1 MKTRN
6 SIKFLMGV
14 SVVGIIGTAVLSIRA
29 TKKAVH
35 ILEMT
40 KDESIHDLSMAEK
53 GRLLLPTYLPVILS
67 VSGTI
72 LCVMSMN
79 HISKKSQ
86 GRILAAYSLL
96 NLQFQE
102 YRNSVKTLYGQN
114 TDADIMRKVESKN
127 EVIFVED
134 LLGKPFVSTIENVQR
149 AEYELN
155 RLFILRGYASVNDF
169 LTFIGVQ
176 EKGLGERFGWSF
188 DIGVDYGYEWID
200 FSHEKI
206 DYNGREAYLIHYPF
220 EPVLN
225 FLMDY

>member
-1 MKTRN
+1 MKTGN

-14 SVVGIIGTAVLSIRA
+14 SVAGIIGTAVLSIRA

-35 ILEMT
+35 ILEMA
-40 KDESIHDLSMAEK
+40 KDESIHDLSMIEK

-86 GRILAAYSLL
+86 GRILTACSLL

-127 EVIFVED
+127 EVVFIED

-169 LTFIGVQ
+169 LTFMGVQ

-206 DYNGREAYLIHYPF
+206 DYDGREAYLIHYPF